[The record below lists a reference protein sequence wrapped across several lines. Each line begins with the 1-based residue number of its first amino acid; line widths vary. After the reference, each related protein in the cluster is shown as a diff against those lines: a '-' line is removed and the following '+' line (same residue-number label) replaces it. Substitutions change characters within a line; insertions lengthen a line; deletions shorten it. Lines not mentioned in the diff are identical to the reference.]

1 MSDKRIKALAI
12 KVHPKTEPNGVEFE
26 WDKIPQL
33 EVFTKNIIIPEIAVD
48 QDGNSA
54 VNIGT
59 IVSGI
64 PSVFGR
70 ANLFKN
76 ALDNIQDKDA
86 EATGLMLFYKS
97 LLSEWKGFISCI
109 ALNYKDIESNR
120 IHLSYSDGKGL
131 STTANIYEPTGAFG
145 NMLFERQP
153 LWCDQSLANNADKIP
168 FIDVLS
174 FKGNVVGGSSPDSFL
189 FTSVSY
195 SINEK
200 LPFVNRQTGKF
211 IDPLQSD
218 LNPQELITIYGYAKH
233 ILGNIEKFRLNYANL
248 EEFIRPEYGNIST
261 CIQDWMN
268 DMVVYQQAKGYLKL
282 DQSTPPEVGPLFDYP
297 FGILFN
303 YSTELFGSE
312 GIIYNE
318 NYNENDAKDKRI
330 KFDPK
335 DLLLPDTTEIA
346 EIDLGKDSLITKN
359 YLKSMP
365 ILLLA
370 AETKGHPNEYA
381 YFTLPLTPLALNVFG
396 ATLDALLGLSDSSNV
411 KSRLTGIYDV
421 NNNDGACL
429 TVRLILYTQNG
440 SEIVKE
446 VLYKVTA
453 DSIKAKDILM
463 WPNFISKQWNR
474 YFIYSEIP
482 HNDAKFQATPFVGN
496 VDDDFFRIAL
506 DDKGVPLYLAKDG
519 KATIIPEKYG
529 NIKAQ
534 LHITSNNA
542 VADNKYKYEIYE
554 SNKPF
559 KGVKF
564 AYGGVDCGFGII
576 RYDGSGNTQS
586 LPVNMLN
593 STKTL
598 SNAYLG
604 IDFGSTNSSI
614 AYYSASEKKVCES
627 LKLTNKRVSLL
638 SSDAKNNDKQP
649 AREDEIFFFQNDE
662 ILTNAIKS
670 VLTIHDPRRIVN
682 DSKLEKESL
691 ISQAVKGGFPCFEKN
706 LPIEI
711 AEDNRYILGYKH
723 GVGRAELVYNMKW
736 STQAIDKSYKT
747 AYLSSLLLHVYAQLF
762 IEGHEPKTLKWSYP
776 SSMGKD
782 LLIEYTVIWNSLKEI
797 SPIVGG
803 VNLEVY
809 PPSDLSSIDDTTG
822 TSAWGSSADD
832 SSFGVNVSDTSAPM
846 ATAGYEAVT
855 SDAWGATIVAPAA
868 GSGWGSP
875 SAQKPKAVHIATE
888 TPPLRFD
895 FRTLSD
901 KESLSEASAVANY
914 LLRPNGGH
922 NVNPGELLLCFDI
935 GGSTTDIT
943 ALCQMNGGKAMIK
956 QNSIRF
962 AAERVAQATRF
973 SPNFKNVLLKMCE
986 RKSISIEG
994 LNAGTYKFSENTA
1007 PYYFEQVVDRLEAAD
1022 FDTFYLLIAAE
1033 CKEMMSVN
1041 LYVTGLIMFY
1051 AGQLVHKLRNE
1062 IVKSEDTPTEDKTRL
1077 PQIIIAF
1084 AGKGSRIF
1092 DWFRAV
1098 NPTAADDYYTKMF
1111 IRGMGGETIARQT
1124 IRPINYPSRIIDI
1137 NSQRSINNAD
1147 VKYEV
1152 SKGLAIP
1159 TDITEILVP
1168 KHKQAIEIIGEENFC
1183 IVTPDGQ
1190 HKYLEATNSITS
1202 EMMEHIGTH
1211 FICLP
1216 PVGKPHCPRFMDFAD
1231 LFYKVASSMF
1241 GLKMNAADFMAGFQD
1256 MKIENYIKGEPDFIN
1271 AQKRKRDDQKQFD
1284 YVAPIIILEGMKFF
1298 EKHLLKGIQ
1307 KQ

>member
-12 KVHPKTEPNGVEFE
+12 KVHPNAEPNGVEFA
-26 WDKIPQL
+26 WDKTLKL
-33 EVFTKNIIIPEIAVD
+33 EAFTKNIIIPEIAVD
-48 QDGNSA
+48 QDGNSP

-64 PSVFGR
+64 PSVFAR

-76 ALDNIQDKDA
+76 ALDNILDKDA
-86 EATGLMLFYKS
+86 RATGLMLFYKS
-97 LLSEWKGFISCI
+97 LLSEWKGLISCI

-131 STTANIYEPTGAFG
+131 NTTANIYEPKGAFG

-153 LWCDQSLANNADKIP
+153 LWCDQSLASNADKVP

-174 FKGNVVGGSSPDSFL
+174 FKGNVVGGSSPDSFV
-189 FTSVSY
+189 FTSVAY
-195 SINEK
+195 QIKERF
-200 LPFVNRQTGKF
+200 PFVNIQSGKF
-211 IDPLQSD
+211 IDPLQSE
-218 LNPQELITIYGYAKH
+218 LNPQELLTIYGYARH
-233 ILGNIEKFRLNYANL
+233 ILGNIEKFRLNYAGL
-248 EEFIRPEYGNIST
+248 EELIRPQYGNISN
-261 CIQDWMN
+261 CLQAWMN
-268 DMVVYQQAKGYLKL
+268 EMIVYQQAKGYPKL
-282 DQSTPPEVGPLFDYP
+282 DHAAPPEVGSLFDYP
-297 FGILFN
+297 FSILFN

-312 GIIYNE
+312 GIIYSE
-318 NYNENDAKDKRI
+318 AQKGSI
-330 KFDPK
+330 IFDPK

-346 EIDLGKDSLITKN
+346 EIDLGKESLINKN

-370 AETKGHPNEYA
+370 AETKGQPNEYA

-411 KSRLTGIYDV
+411 KSRLTAIYDV
-421 NNNDGACL
+421 NNKDGAAL
-429 TVRLILYTQNG
+429 TVRLKLYTQNG

-453 DSIKAKDILM
+453 DSLKAKDILM

-506 DDKGVPLYLAKDG
+506 DDKGIPLYLAKDG

-529 NIKAQ
+529 DIKAQ

-564 AYGGVDCGFGII
+564 AHGGIDCGFGII

-614 AYYSASEKKVCES
+614 AYYSASENNVCDS

-670 VLTIHDPRRIVN
+670 VLAIHDPRRIVN

-691 ISQAVKGGFPCFEKN
+691 IAQAVKGGFPCFEKN

-711 AEDNRYILGYKH
+711 AEDHRYILGYKH

-797 SPIVGG
+797 SPIEGG
-803 VNLEVY
+803 VELEIY
-809 PPSDLSSIDDTTG
+809 PPSDLASIDDTSG
-822 TSAWGSSADD
+822 ASVWNSSADD
-832 SSFGVNVSDTSAPM
+832 SGFGMDVSDTQLPI
-846 ATAGYEAVT
+846 TAGGYETAA
-855 SDAWGATIVAPAA
+855 SDAWGTKTTVVAA
-868 GSGWGSP
+868 GTSWGNP
-875 SAQKPKAVHIATE
+875 SAQKPKVVNIATE
-888 TPPLRFD
+888 TAPLRFD
-895 FRTLSD
+895 FRKLSNT
-901 KESLSEASAVANY
+901 ESLSEACAVANY
-914 LLRPNGGH
+914 LVRPKEGYDIK
-922 NVNPGELLLCFDI
+922 PGELVLCFDI

-943 ALCQMNGGKAMIK
+943 ALCQMTAGKAMIK

-986 RKSISIEG
+986 RKNISIEG

-1062 IVKSEDTPTEDKTRL
+1062 IIKSEDAQTEVKTLL
-1077 PQIIIAF
+1077 PQVKIAF
-1084 AGKGSRIF
+1084 AGKGSRLF
-1092 DWFRAV
+1092 DWFKAV
-1098 NPTAADDYYTKMF
+1098 NTAAADDYYTKMF
-1111 IRGMGGETIARQT
+1111 IRGMGGEAIARQT
-1124 IRPINYPSRIIDI
+1124 IRPINYPSRIIDL
-1137 NSQRSINNAD
+1137 NSQRGANNAD

-1159 TDITEILVP
+1159 TDITQILVP
-1168 KHKQAIEIIGEENFC
+1168 KLKQAIEIIGEENFC
-1183 IVTPDGQ
+1183 VVTPEGKF
-1190 HKYLEATNSITS
+1190 KYLEATNSITS

-1216 PVGKPHCPRFMDFAD
+1216 PDGKPHCPRFMDFAD

-1241 GLKMNAADFMAGFQD
+1241 GLKMNATDFMAGFQD
-1256 MKIENYIKGEPDFIN
+1256 MNIENYIKGEPDFTN
-1271 AQKRKRDDQKQFD
+1271 AQKRKRDDQKPFD